1 MKQEACYRMNEHELP
16 DVVIAAFRKNDA
28 LRCSNGTFFSG
39 VPEEIQK
46 QIAAWEK
53 KYHNLVYHV
62 IHSKMIT
69 PWGAY
74 EIYDCLSVSC
84 YRDDWDY
91 ERGLIDDD
99 WVMSHGINVTKP
111 EYTESGSI
119 KIENH
124 SGVLKRVV

>member
-1 MKQEACYRMNEHELP
+1 MLKWNL
-16 DVVIAAFRKNDA
+16 
-28 LRCSNGTFFSG
+28 FSG